1 VELAGR
7 DATRTTPPGPSPR
20 QRSSTQ
26 YVGGLSHNGGVLLSD
41 LAQVSVE
48 VAYTASRLAKRAA
61 LARALHAAGADEI
74 ATVVTYL
81 SGRLRQRRTGV
92 GWASFEQVS
101 PAAEPTLTVA
111 DVDAAFE
118 QMSVLAGAGS
128 QEQRREALTDLLGR
142 ATEPEQI
149 FLWRLVT
156 EDLRQGALD
165 GVMLDAIAQAF
176 DVQPSLVRRASML
189 LGSTAAAAELVRDG
203 PDALERIGLVIGVP
217 IRPMLASAAPALSAA
232 IAKAAPSNGAVVVDA
247 KLDGIRIQV
256 HRNGNDIHIFTRSLD
271 DITERLPEVV
281 EVVRSLP
288 ARRLVLD
295 GEAIVLRPG
304 GRPAPFQV
312 TAARTA
318 SRADIAGLRAKA
330 PVSTVFFDLLHR
342 DGRDL
347 LEQPLRTRL
356 DELHAVVSAAH
367 RAPGIHTSSPA
378 QAQLFFD
385 ETIAAGHEGV
395 IVKALDSGYDAGRRG
410 SAWVKVK
417 PRHTLDLVVL
427 AAEWGHGRRAG
438 WLSNLH
444 LGARDPSDG
453 SLVMLGKT
461 FKGLTDATLAWQ
473 TEQFLARE
481 VRRTTSTVF
490 VRPELLV
497 EVAFDG
503 LQSSSRYPGG
513 VALRFARVLRYRD
526 DKPIDEADT
535 MATVLALHAANEP

>member
-1 VELAGR
+1 M
-7 DATRTTPPGPSPR
+7 
-20 QRSSTQ
+20 
-26 YVGGLSHNGGVLLSD
+26 LLSD

-318 SRADIAGLRAKA
+318 SRADLAGLRARA

-367 RAPGIHTSSPA
+367 RAPGIHTSSPE

-526 DKPIDEADT
+526 DKSIDEADT